1 MQCNR
6 MNTMTLI
13 ALSGL
18 IFWPVVHSM
27 PSFASEETL
36 GSTTTSKVTS
46 LEKMNTDSTSSE
58 PEQSEVIK
66 SDSDVLVLTYPDF
79 GPLNTLPEDKKPIV
93 EQPSVQKQESVE
105 PALLA
110 IHSSSD
116 NNRQSQSQSQS
127 QSPAERNVSDEP
139 FTLESLDLSG
149 LDPEIARKVASA
161 MSQIDTPNPVPTNR
175 ISLEGNESKYQG
187 RLPAMN
193 LQTHMYSSDS
203 HRRWIKINGQELRE
217 GDRLNNVQIVEISP
231 QSVTIRFDNE
241 LIEVPALYEWAG

>member
-1 MQCNR
+1 MQCSR
-6 MNTMTLI
+6 LNTMTLV

-18 IFWPVVHSM
+18 ILWPAVYSM
-27 PSFASEETL
+27 PSFASEE
-36 GSTTTSKVTS
+36 KVRPTVTPKVAS
-46 LEKMNTDSTSSE
+46 SEKTKTDFTSSE
-58 PEQSEVIK
+58 LEQSEIIK

-79 GPLNTLPEDKKPIV
+79 GPLNALPESQTLIV
-93 EQPSVQKQESVE
+93 EQPAVQKQESVD

-110 IHSSSD
+110 THSSSD
-116 NNRQSQSQSQS
+116 YNRQSQS
-127 QSPAERNVSDEP
+127 PEGDTLSDEP
-139 FTLESLDLSG
+139 FTLESLDLSS

-161 MSQIDTPNPVPTNR
+161 MSQIDSPNPVATNR
-175 ISLEGNESKYQG
+175 ISLEGNEGKYQG